1 MKPGNTGL
9 VRIVKAAGYSV
20 QGLKA
25 AWQYEAAIRQEIILL
40 VVLTTISF
48 FLPVSFIE
56 HILLVASLFL
66 VVIVELLNSAIEAV
80 VDRIGSEFH
89 ELSGRAKDIGSAA
102 VFISLLL
109 AGGIWLAIIL
119 KLFW

>member
-9 VRIVKAAGYSV
+9 VRIVKAAGYSL

-25 AWQYEAAIRQEIILL
+25 AWQHEAAIRQEIILL

-48 FLPVSFIE
+48 FLPVNFIE